1 MKEPETMNEDTDT
14 KEPQTE
20 SPAKATPGADHVFQ
34 VFKDI
39 GTPVTMLVWA
49 AVAMLLVFCVGS
61 VVVLPSILVLIA
73 FPLVPGIIVNREF
86 RDEVIPTCRNVCPE
100 TEIVSG
106 ALKSL
111 GYLWERYFLCLFPG
125 IMIVVGL
132 AVYYYG
138 VLNGMNFPIGE
149 LGGAI
154 TMCMFVSLVG
164 DFALAVYPVA
174 RLFSYRIGMNVML
187 GFVILGQ
194 IVLLSW
200 VSFGV
205 SPLFFIVYLF
215 SEGSSSVGNDYTA
228 VSCFLSFLCLVPFVG
243 GLGYF
248 IHAAYT
254 DAKEKGM
261 LY

>member
-1 MKEPETMNEDTDT
+1 MNDNTETNETMDT
-14 KEPQTE
+14 KEPSTE

-149 LGGAI
+149 LGGSI

-248 IHAAYT
+248 LYVSYT
-254 DAKEKGM
+254 DAKEKGL